1 MIAHKGKG
9 NVMSEQAEEVVAGGG
24 LLHRRTLLGF
34 AAAMGAAGAARA
46 ADPVGQGSPPSMLK
60 PGRGFETYGLPSE
73 FEKPV
78 AKAIAA
84 GAGRPGTGVSRTPL
98 HLLEGTITPAGL
110 HFERHHNGIPDI
122 DPAKHEL
129 LIHGLVERP
138 LVFTRE
144 TLARYPMETRIH
156 FVECAGNTGGNAGPG
171 GLTGDVTALY
181 GLLSNSEWTGVP
193 LKLLLD
199 EAGVKKEARWVLAE
213 GADPAGMSR
222 SVPISICMDDAMVA
236 LYQNGEAIR
245 PANGYPM
252 RLLLPG
258 CQGNAN
264 VKWLRRLK
272 AVPTPVNTKDETSKY
287 SLLLPDG
294 RAEQFHLEFGPKSV
308 ILKPSPGLTMKGAG
322 HYEISGLAWTGG
334 GKVRKVEVSAD
345 GGRSWAQ
352 AALTG
357 PVLSKA
363 ATRFRM
369 PWRWDGSPATLL
381 SRATDQTGA
390 VQPTRTAWLAQYGAG
405 QGYHYNAIQSWAVAA
420 NRTVTNV
427 YL

>member
-1 MIAHKGKG
+1 M
-9 NVMSEQAEEVVAGGG
+9 
-24 LLHRRTLLGF
+24 
-34 AAAMGAAGAARA
+34 
-46 ADPVGQGSPPSMLK
+46 
-60 PGRGFETYGLPSE
+60 
-73 FEKPV
+73 
-78 AKAIAA
+78 
-84 GAGRPGTGVSRTPL
+84 
-98 HLLEGTITPAGL
+98 
-110 HFERHHNGIPDI
+110 PDI

-138 LVFTRE
+138 LIFTRE
-144 TLARYPMETRIH
+144 ALLRYPMQTRIH
-156 FVECAGNTGGNAGPG
+156 FVECAGNTGGNVSPA
-171 GLTGDVTALY
+171 GLTADVTALY

-199 EAGVKKEARWVLAE
+199 EAGLRKEARWVLAE

-222 SVPISICMDDAMVA
+222 SIPVEICLDDAMIA

-272 AVPTPVNTKDETSKY
+272 AIPTPVNTKDETSKY

-294 RAEQFHLEFGPKSV
+294 RAEEFHLEYGPKSV
-308 ILKPSPGLTMKGAG
+308 ILKPSPGLTLKGAG
-322 HYEISGLAWTGG
+322 LYEISGLAWSGG
-334 GKVRKVEVSAD
+334 GKVRKVEASVN
-345 GGRSWAQ
+345 GGKTWAP
-352 AALTG
+352 AALDG

-363 ATRFRM
+363 ATRFRL
-369 PWRWDGSPATLL
+369 PWNWDGAAAVIL
-381 SRATDQTGA
+381 SRAVDETGA
-390 VQPTRTAWLAQYGAG
+390 VQPPRAAWLAKYAPG

-420 NRTVTNV
+420 NGTVTNV